1 MRSDGIGRTDQ
12 QLWLLLRL
20 TLAALLAAHGWMRFL
35 GGGVVPFGDWL
46 NTQGLSAGF
55 YLAAAITAYEILA
68 TLLYAAGKWVWQ
80 LSGVFVLIYSCGLVL
95 NHAISMQLR
104 KAEQPISLFELWS
117 LFNAVVQ
124 SGQTAQAAVFLDVL
138 KPHVTKEFWLQLNEF
153 SSQENFDA
161 YAFMQQL

>member
-46 NTQGLSAGF
+46 NTQGVSVGF

-95 NHAISMQLR
+95 VHAPFGWFVVGAGRNGMEYSVLLIVTLSCIAYRDYMLAKQR
-104 KAEQPISLFELWS
+104 QHLF
-117 LFNAVVQ
+117 
-124 SGQTAQAAVFLDVL
+124 
-138 KPHVTKEFWLQLNEF
+138 
-153 SSQENFDA
+153 
-161 YAFMQQL
+161 